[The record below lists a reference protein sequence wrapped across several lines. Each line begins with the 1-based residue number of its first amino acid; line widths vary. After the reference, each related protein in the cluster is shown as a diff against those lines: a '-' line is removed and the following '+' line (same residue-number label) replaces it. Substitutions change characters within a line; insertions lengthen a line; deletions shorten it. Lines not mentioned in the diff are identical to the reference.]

1 MKRPQNHLLRFEV
14 RSPRALSVFADR
26 LGRMFDD
33 ELTVVEESFR
43 GLGQARA
50 GVTERGGRADET
62 SLTCVLQA
70 TERLRRAADAL
81 ELSVLGQ
88 VVRWGE
94 ERGPDG
100 IYRQVHLREG
110 EVAEF
115 AEDAVAMVTHSST
128 WAAGERCDLAAR
140 AVTDLLP
147 IADLV
152 AEGRVPT
159 RALSIVAKETKRA
172 SPEAV
177 AAVVAHLLAP
187 LRGKP
192 GSVRIGELE
201 ERELR
206 KAIRR
211 VLQRVEPELLAEKAR
226 RNRREQTDVSF
237 AEGPVGTAQM
247 FATLPSEMAVA
258 LKEAIEVAAKLRRES
273 DPTLTAGASRAYGL
287 ADLALRGVEVRASIR
302 LGIPVITSAAS
313 RLTFA
318 PYQGGERGGS
328 SIGQDLHG
336 PTAREGRFVT
346 GEGADAVDVLP
357 EEWAGDAVTSQVPA
371 SLGPGGQ
378 ECWISGCEIPGVGF
392 VPADVVAA
400 LTSNLETKVSRAL
413 VDARTGTLVE
423 TSNPRYVVTDGMREF
438 VAARDETCRMWG
450 CNRRLM
456 TGCTEDNADLDHATE
471 WPEGQSCP
479 ANLSGLC
486 RHHHRLKHTPGWTH
500 RLHEDGRTEWI
511 SPAGVA
517 TGTFPSL
524 WVHTDDE
531 DSPPSEGANDSKP
544 RYICDEDEER
554 DAFYESLKPE
564 CLVGVGGPQEY
575 PVDPPF

>member
-1 MKRPQNHLLRFEV
+1 
-14 RSPRALSVFADR
+14 
-26 LGRMFDD
+26 MFDD
-33 ELTVVEESFR
+33 ELTMVEESFR
-43 GLGQARA
+43 GLGRARA
-50 GVTERGGRADET
+50 GVTERGGRADER
-62 SLTCVLQA
+62 SLTEVLTA

-100 IYRQVHLREG
+100 IYRQVRLREG

-115 AEDAVAMVTHSST
+115 AEEAVAMATHSST

-152 AEGRVPT
+152 AEGRIPT
-159 RALSIVAKETKRA
+159 RALGIVAKETKRA
-172 SPEAV
+172 SAEAV
-177 AAVVAHLLAP
+177 AAVLTHLLAP

-201 ERELR
+201 ERALR

-211 VLQRVEPELLAEKAR
+211 ILARVEPELLAEKAR

-258 LKEAIEVAAKLRRES
+258 LKEAIEVAAKLRREV

-302 LGIPVITSAAS
+302 LGIPIITSAAS

-318 PYQGGERGGS
+318 PYEGGECLETPPSHLDQRGTTTV
-328 SIGQDLHG
+328 GQDLHG

-346 GEGADAVDVLP
+346 GEGADAVDVVP

-392 VPADVVAA
+392 IPADVVAA

-423 TSNPRYVVTDGMREF
+423 TSNPRYVVTEGMREF
-438 VAARDETCRMWG
+438 VYARDATCRMWG
-450 CNRRLM
+450 CNRAIDQGGSQ
-456 TGCTEDNADLDHATE
+456 TNGDLDHARE
-471 WPEGQSCP
+471 WPQGESCP

-531 DSPPSEGANDSKP
+531 GSPPTEGANDSKP
-544 RYICDEDEER
+544 RYVCDEDEER
-554 DAFYESLKPE
+554 HAFYESLKPE

-575 PVDPPF
+575 PVDPSF